1 MQKKEEKIY
10 EKIENVINYGVINYL
25 QIVLVVIWFFS

>member
-1 MQKKEEKIY
+1 MLKKKEEKIY

-25 QIVLVVIWFFS
+25 LIVLVVI

>member
-25 QIVLVVIWFFS
+25 QIVVVVI

>member
-1 MQKKEEKIY
+1 MNKCKKKEEKIY

-25 QIVLVVIWFFS
+25 LIVLVVI

>member
-10 EKIENVINYGVINYL
+10 EKIENVINYGVINPL
-25 QIVLVVIWFFS
+25 SIVLVVI